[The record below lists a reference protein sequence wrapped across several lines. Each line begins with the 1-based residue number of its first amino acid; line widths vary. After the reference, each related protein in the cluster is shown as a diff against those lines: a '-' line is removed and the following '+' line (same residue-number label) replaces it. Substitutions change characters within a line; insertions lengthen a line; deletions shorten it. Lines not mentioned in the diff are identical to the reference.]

1 MFFTEKIEKT
11 KLIILYLGEVMK
23 CMYWSLFLM
32 SACQM
37 KGSECSAE
45 LDSDADGIDDCA
57 EHDLGTDPTMAD
69 SDGDGLSDKEELDC
83 VSNPLD
89 ALEQCYACG
98 WEHNDPG
105 DLVSTGSAIGDVMA
119 NLQLED
125 QCGEVVDTWD
135 FYGEYH
141 ILYMTAAW

>member
-1 MFFTEKIEKT
+1 MGE
-11 KLIILYLGEVMK
+11 ILGVLLGL
-23 CMYWSLFLM
+23 SLGG
-32 SACQM
+32 CQM
-37 KGSECSAE
+37 KGDDCSA
-45 LDSDADGIDDCA
+45 DVDADGDGIDDCA
-57 EHDLGTDPTMAD
+57 EQELGTDAERAD

-89 ALEQCYACG
+89 AQEQCYGCG

-105 DLVSTGSAIGDVMA
+105 DIASTGSAVGDVMA

-141 ILYMTAAW
+141 VLYMTAAW

>member
-1 MFFTEKIEKT
+1 
-11 KLIILYLGEVMK
+11 MK
-23 CMYWSLFLM
+23 NLFWSLVLM

-37 KGSECSAE
+37 KDNECST
-45 LDSDADGIDDCA
+45 DSDADGDGIDDCA
-57 EHDLGTDPTMAD
+57 EQELGTDSTLAD
-69 SDGDGLSDKEELDC
+69 SDGDGLSDKEEIDC

-89 ALEQCYACG
+89 ATEQCYACG

-105 DLVSTGSAIGDVMA
+105 DIESTGSENGDVMA

-141 ILYMTAAW
+141 VLYMTAAW

>member
-1 MFFTEKIEKT
+1 
-11 KLIILYLGEVMK
+11 MK
-23 CMYWSLFLM
+23 YVFWSLLLM

-37 KGSECSAE
+37 KDNECSA
-45 LDSDADGIDDCA
+45 DSDSDGDGIDDCA
-57 EHDLGTDPTMAD
+57 EQELGTDATLAD

-89 ALEQCYACG
+89 ATEQCYACG

-105 DLVSTGSAIGDVMA
+105 NIESTGSEIGDVMA

-141 ILYMTAAW
+141 VLYMTAAW